1 MSPNLPANARKMIRT
16 SLPAACISTCI
27 SLCITLGSLRA
38 PAICAQEVTTSTPAV
53 VNLSTDDPLPDDPST
68 SRFPMATPLPNT
80 AGQKVVIE
88 STTQTKTGSLFT
100 LDGDVSIT
108 TETYLIRAD
117 KITYDSD
124 TGDVTAEGHLR
135 VTGGP
140 SQQTISASH
149 GNFNLHTETGRFYD
163 VIGSIGIRTG
173 RKSTVY
179 TVGNPFIFTGRL
191 VVKTGP
197 ESFQIFDGTVT
208 SCQLPNPDWRLSSAR
223 FVVENG
229 RATARNTLFR
239 LLNIPIVYLPYV
251 THPVE
256 AGQRQSGFMIPFF
269 GESSSKGFI
278 LGEGFFLVLNR
289 SMDFTASAQYFSLR
303 GFEQSATFRYKG
315 PGLDFL
321 TVHYSGLLDRGY
333 TPQGGV
339 YTNQGGEDF
348 TLNGR
353 KDLSEH
359 TRAAASM
366 EYLSSYI
373 YREAF
378 TDNFNQAVAS
388 DISSFAYAVHEKN
401 GVVAGLYLDRYQGL
415 KRIASTTQ
423 TQQEVR
429 IFHVPSVDLDL
440 MERHIGE
447 SKLIFSAENSVAT
460 LKRVQSNFTSDISER
475 IDVHPKLSLPLA
487 AFGWNFRPS
496 IGVRDTFYSHS
507 RTPAPI
513 PGANP
518 VEISSPTNRALFE
531 AEAEVRAPV
540 LERTFDTPGFL
551 QRFVGRGVKHTIEP
565 TLKYR
570 FATGIN
576 DFSSILRFDVKDV
589 VANTNEVEYGIT
601 QRLFLHPTKSHA
613 CGVGETPAEPGAACG
628 GTREGF
634 RWRIAQKRFFDE
646 NFGGVV
652 PQPTFVAPVGQ
663 APQPIIRRYVLDS
676 TLDYSGVAFLTE
688 PRSLSPILSEMRL
701 SATEHMDIEWDI
713 NYDTHAGKFTQSN
726 TFVNYHSGSYFGG
739 ISHARLNAPGRF
751 TTGTDTNGSGENCT
765 ATTACTSPYS
775 NFSQLRLLV
784 GYGPP
789 TKQGLS
795 LAANVGLDLP
805 HPLVTTATTTAIGTT
820 ATAVQ
825 YATVQTG
832 YNWDCCGFAFE
843 YRKFQLG
850 PVRNEN
856 AYRFSITL
864 ANIGSAGNLRR
875 AERLF

>member
-1 MSPNLPANARKMIRT
+1 M
-16 SLPAACISTCI
+16 
-27 SLCITLGSLRA
+27 CITLGWLHA

-53 VNLSTDDPLPDDPST
+53 VNLSADATLPDDPST

-88 STTQTKTGSLFT
+88 STTQTKSGSLFT

-108 TETYLIRAD
+108 TEAYLIRAD

-140 SQQTISASH
+140 AQQTISASH

-173 RKSTVY
+173 KKSTVY

-208 SCQLPNPDWRLSSAR
+208 SCQLPNPDWRLSSAK

-229 RATARNTLFR
+229 RATARNTFFR
-239 LLNIPIVYLPYV
+239 LLNVPVIYLPYV
-251 THPVE
+251 THPLE
-256 AGQRQSGFMIPFF
+256 AGQRQSGLMVPVF
-269 GESSSKGFI
+269 GQSSSKGFI
-278 LGEGFFLVLNR
+278 LGEEFFLVLNR
-289 SMDFTASAQYFSLR
+289 SMDLTVGVEYFSRR
-303 GFEQSATFRYKG
+303 GFAQSATFHYKG
-315 PGLDFL
+315 PGMDFL
-321 TVHYSGLLDRGY
+321 TAHYSGLFDRGF
-333 TPQGGV
+333 TPTGGV

-348 TLNGR
+348 TLSAR
-353 KDLSEH
+353 KDITEH
-359 TRAAASM
+359 TRAAVDM

-388 DISSFAYAVHEKN
+388 DITSLAYAVHEKN
-401 GVVAGLYLDRYQGL
+401 GVVAGVYLDRYQGL
-415 KRIASTTQ
+415 KRVATPTQ
-423 TQQEVR
+423 TEQQVR
-429 IFHVPSVDLDL
+429 IFHVPSLDLNL
-440 MERHIGE
+440 MERRIGD
-447 SKLIFSAENSVAT
+447 SKLLFSAENSLAT

-475 IDVHPKLSLPLA
+475 IDIHPKLSLPLSA
-487 AFGWNFRPS
+487 YGWSFRPS

-513 PGANP
+513 PGATP
-518 VEISSPTNRALFE
+518 MELSTPTNRALFE
-531 AEAEVRAPV
+531 AEAEVRAPL
-540 LERTFDTPGFL
+540 LERTFDTSFL
-551 QRFVGRGVKHTIEP
+551 QRFLGPSVKHTIEP

-570 FATGIN
+570 FATGVD

-601 QRLFLHPTKSHA
+601 QRLFLRPSKTHP
-613 CGVGETPAEPGAACG
+613 CGVGETPSEPGAECG

-634 RWRIAQKRFFDE
+634 RWRIAQKRFFNED
-646 NFGGVV
+646 FGGVV
-652 PQPTFVAPVGQ
+652 PRPTYVTPAGQ

-676 TLDYSGVAFLTE
+676 TLDFSGVAFLTE
-688 PRSLSPILSEMRL
+688 PRGPSPILSEMRF
-701 SATEHMDIEWDI
+701 SATEHFDVEWDM

-726 TFVNYHSGSYFGG
+726 TFINYHTGNYFGG

-751 TTGTDTNGSGENCT
+751 TTGTNTSGSGENCT
-765 ATTACTSPYS
+765 STTTCTSPYS
-775 NFSQLRLLV
+775 NFSQLRLLM
-784 GYGPP
+784 GYGNP
-789 TKQGLS
+789 TKEGLS
-795 LAANVGLDLP
+795 VAANVGLDLP
-805 HPLVTTATTTAIGTT
+805 HPLVTAATTSSIGNTS
-820 ATAVQ
+820 TAVQ
-825 YATVQTG
+825 YGTIQTG
-832 YNWDCCGFAFE
+832 YNWNCCGFAVE

-850 PVRNEN
+850 SVRNEN
-856 AYRFSITL
+856 VYRFNFTL